1 MVLEVLKGSTYIIFI
16 AKDEN
21 EKVIAVYPIRA
32 YEVVKNK
39 EKVKEEIKEFFREL
53 GEMPKRINFSQKVVN
68 IARRIITE
76 SLNELKKEIEEEEKK
91 AKQEL
96 ESKIRKI
103 KKVGEGKG
111 AHVKINLGRQKS
123 R

>member
-21 EKVIAVYPIRA
+21 EKVVAVYPIRT

-39 EKVKEEIKEFFREL
+39 DKIKEEIKEFFRGL

-68 IARRIITE
+68 IAKRIITE
-76 SLNELKKEIEEEEKK
+76 SLNELKKEIEEKEKK
-91 AKQEL
+91 AKEEL

-103 KKVGEGKG
+103 KRVERGKG
-111 AHVKINLGRQKS
+111 ARVIIKLGRQKS
-123 R
+123 Q

>member
-21 EKVIAVYPIRA
+21 EKVVAVYPIRT

-39 EKVKEEIKEFFREL
+39 DKIKEEIKEFFRGL

-68 IARRIITE
+68 IAKRIITE
-76 SLNELKKEIEEEEKK
+76 SLSELKKEIEEKEKK
-91 AKQEL
+91 AKEEL
-96 ESKIRKI
+96 ENKIRKI
-103 KKVGEGKG
+103 KRIEKGKG
-111 AHVKINLGRQKS
+111 ARVIINLERQKS
-123 R
+123 Q